1 MTGQRNIGTTLLG
14 ISIGFLI
21 LLYVLP
27 ISNLALLSLAEGG
40 RAYRE
45 FFAMEASIPI
55 LVNTFLFS
63 AEVTFFSLVLGYP
76 VACVALT
83 ASPRWRA
90 VILLISTV
98 PLWTSLLVRT
108 YAWLALLGRNGVINQ
123 TLQSVGLIDSPL
135 DLSRN
140 SFGAMVSSVYIML
153 PLMVLTLYAAMRQI
167 DMNTIKAARTLGA
180 RRSQAFLAVFVPLS
194 KPGIVSACLLVF
206 IISLGFFVTPALLG
220 GPSDRTF
227 SMLIAQQI
235 NRLADFAAASAQ
247 SIFFLGISIAMLLVF
262 AGTIGFDQF
271 IGGRLRQQG
280 RSWLAASPLVDHLPL
295 LAPLLRILES
305 RLLWN
310 LVVGLVLLWLL
321 SPFLVI
327 IQLSLSA
334 ADYLQFPV
342 QEWSLRWYEELV
354 ATRQWRAAGLNSL
367 VVAAIASALALGIG
381 LTAALGLREVRGSV
395 GRFALVILL
404 APALLPSMIY
414 SIGAYLAAAKLG
426 WADSRTALALA
437 HSTLGLPF
445 VIIILTTALGSLD
458 PNLERAARSL
468 GAGRWASL
476 RFVTVPLLLPALISA
491 AIIAFQTSFD
501 EVVVS
506 LFLSGVRTRTI
517 PRLMWQSATMEV
529 DPAVM
534 AVAVVVLAT
543 VLIAALLGY
552 LVVRLVPG
560 MRRQAAAR

>member
-1 MTGQRNIGTTLLG
+1 MSAQRNIGTVLLG
-14 ISIGFLI
+14 IAIAYLV

-27 ISNLALLSLAEGG
+27 ISNLVLLSMAEGG
-40 RAYRE
+40 RAYRA
-45 FFAMEASIPI
+45 FFEMDASLPI
-55 LVNTFLFS
+55 LANTFVFA
-63 AEVTFFSLVLGYP
+63 AEVTLASLVLGYP

-83 ASPRWRA
+83 APRRMGA
-90 VILLISTV
+90 VILLVATV

-123 TLQSVGLIDSPL
+123 TLKSLGVIDAPL

-140 SFGAMVSSVYIML
+140 TFGALVSSVYIML
-153 PLMVLTLYAAMRQI
+153 PLMVLTLYSAMRQI
-167 DMNTIKAARTLGA
+167 DMSALKAARTLGA

-220 GPSDRTF
+220 GPADRTF

-247 SIFFLGISIAMLLVF
+247 SILFLGISIALLLVF
-262 AGTIGFDQF
+262 ATTIGFDQF
-271 IGGRLRQQG
+271 IGGRVRQQG
-280 RSWLAASPLVDHLPL
+280 RSWLAASRLVDLLP
-295 LAPLLRILES
+295 AVGPILRILES

-310 LVVGLVLLWLL
+310 IVVAAILLWLL

-327 IQLSLSA
+327 VQLSLSA

-342 QEWSLRWYEELV
+342 KEWSFRWYEELA
-354 ATRQWRAAGLNSL
+354 ATGQWRSAGMNSL
-367 VVAAIASALALGIG
+367 VVALVASAGALGIG
-381 LTAALGLREVRGSV
+381 LTAALGLREVRGTIS
-395 GRFALVILL
+395 RLALVFLL

-426 WADSRTALALA
+426 WADSRLALALA

-445 VIIILTTALGSLD
+445 VIIILTTALSSLD
-458 PNLERAARSL
+458 PNVERAARSL

-517 PRLMWQSATMEV
+517 PKQMWQSATLEV

-543 VLIAALLGY
+543 VLIAALLGFV
-552 LVVRLVPG
+552 LARLVPAI
-560 MRRQAAAR
+560 RAQAASR